1 MKKLSA
7 PQKSDFRRNYAQI
20 FLDNIAETTEITGEN
35 AHHISRSLRM
45 KPGEELILCD
55 KRGTDF
61 LCEITDFTSDSVF
74 CKVKE
79 QFPTKSE
86 PSINLTL
93 YQALPKLDKFELI
106 LQKAVELGIY
116 RIVPVLTSRCIS
128 RPDEKSFRKKLERY
142 EKIALEAAKQSGRG
156 IIPEISGILSYKGA
170 LKEMSEQDLA
180 LMCYEHGGEKLGKLF
195 LPSYKNISL
204 LIGSEGGFSED
215 EVKQAKDNNVT
226 PVWLGERIL
235 RCETAPLAAISII
248 MNLTDNM

>member
-1 MKKLSA
+1 M
-7 PQKSDFRRNYAQI
+7 PRF
-20 FLDNIAETTEITGEN
+20 FLDNITESTEIIGEN

-86 PSINLTL
+86 PSVRLTL

-106 LQKAVELGIY
+106 LQKSVELGIY

-128 RPDEKSFRKKLERY
+128 RPDEKSFSKKLERY
-142 EKIALEAAKQSGRG
+142 EKISLEAAKQSGRG
-156 IIPEISGILSYKGA
+156 IIPEISGILSYKDA
-170 LKEMSEQDLA
+170 LKAMSSHELS
-180 LMCYEHGGEKLGKLF
+180 LMCYEHGGKKLGELS

-204 LIGSEGGFSED
+204 LIGSEGGFSEE
-215 EVKQAKDNNVT
+215 EVREAQENGVT